1 MTFIT
6 KIEHFDSI
14 NKKICYNFVSQYF
27 MEVSENCFHCGQG
40 IEKERILFDEKTF
53 CCNGC
58 KSVYEILNTNN
69 LTNFYELNKRAGIR
83 PGDENTSQFDY
94 LDTPEIFEKVTDFS
108 EGDTSLVTFKIPVIH
123 CSSCIWL
130 LESLHTLNKN
140 IKYSQVNFTR
150 KTLQISFN
158 HKELKLSELAN
169 FLTNLGYKPAI
180 SLETADKNVD
190 HLDKS
195 LLVKFAIAGFAFG
208 NGMFLAFPE
217 YIGGEDYWMEHY
229 KGLFRTLMFLLA
241 CPVVFYSASD
251 YYKSAWYGLKNK
263 IVNIDVPIVLGIL
276 VLFGRSVYEIATD
289 YGPGYFDTLCGLL
302 FFMLMGKIFQKRT
315 YNALSYDRDYKSF
328 YPIAVTKVDFN
339 GKQDNILLSEI
350 KVGDRILVRN
360 QEIIPVDAIL
370 ISGEGNIDNSFI
382 TGESVSISKQP
393 GDKIFAGGK
402 QIGSSLELEVI
413 KNVDQSYLTQL
424 WNKEA
429 FKKHETGLDTLTN
442 NISKYFTFIIL
453 GIALISGIYWSF
465 IDLEKMFQVIS
476 AILIIACPCA
486 LALSAP
492 FTFGHIMRILG
503 RNKFYV
509 KDTLTIEKIAKL
521 DTVVFDKTGTITQR
535 KKSNIRYEGAEISEF
550 DLLNIKTLLKNSN
563 HPLSKSLY
571 EFVDVSDD
579 YFPVENFTEI
589 SGKGYEAEVRSN
601 RYKIGSAKYNG
612 QESKNLETAVY
623 ISKNNE
629 YVGKFIFKNEYRKN
643 LKVLFSRLTTYKIF
657 ILSGD
662 NASEENQLK
671 ELIPNCEGMA
681 FNQNPEDKLN
691 YIQELQARNLK
702 VAMLGDGLNDAGA
715 LKQSNVGIAISDD
728 TNTFTPSSDVIMDG
742 DKVVHLDHYLN
753 VCKGS
758 ITIVKMTFIIS
769 FLYNIV
775 GLSYAVTGHMHP
787 LFAAIIMPISSITVV
802 TFTTL
807 STWILGRK
815 YFRKHA

>member
-1 MTFIT
+1 M
-6 KIEHFDSI
+6 K
-14 NKKICYNFVSQYF
+14 
-27 MEVSENCFHCGQG
+27 VSENCFHCGQG

-58 KSVYEILNTNN
+58 KSVYEILNANN
-69 LTNFYELNKRAGIR
+69 LNNFYELNKRAGIR
-83 PGDENTSQFDY
+83 PGDENSGQFDY
-94 LDTPEIFEKVTDFS
+94 LDTPEIIEKVTDFS
-108 EGDTSLVTFKIPVIH
+108 EGNTSLITFKIPVIH

-150 KTLQISFN
+150 KTLQVSFN
-158 HKELKLSELAN
+158 HNELKLSELAN
-169 FLTNLGYKPAI
+169 FLTNLGYKPVI
-180 SLETADKNVD
+180 SLETADKNVE

-195 LLVKFAIAGFAFG
+195 LLVKFAIAAFAFG

-217 YIGGEDYWMEHY
+217 YIGGEDYWMDHY
-229 KGLFRTLMFLLA
+229 KGLFRALMCLLA
-241 CPVVFYSASD
+241 IPVVVYSASD

-263 IVNIDVPIVLGIL
+263 IVNIDVPIVLGII
-276 VLFGRSVYEIATD
+276 VLFGRSLYEVATD

-302 FFMLMGKIFQKRT
+302 FFMLLGKIFQKRT
-315 YNALSYDRDYKSF
+315 YSALSYDRDYKSF
-328 YPIAVTKVDFN
+328 YPIAVTKVDFD

-350 KVGDRILVRN
+350 KIGDRILVRN

-370 ISGEGNIDNSFI
+370 INGEGNIDNSFI
-382 TGESVSISKQP
+382 TGESATISKQP

-442 NISKYFTFIIL
+442 KVSKYFTFIIL
-453 GIALISGIYWSF
+453 GIALISGIYWYF
-465 IDLEKMFQVIS
+465 IDLNKMFQVIS

-509 KDTLTIEKIAKL
+509 KDTITIEKIAKL
-521 DTVVFDKTGTITQR
+521 DTIVFDKTGTITHR
-535 KKSNIRYEGAEISEF
+535 KKSNITYEGAEIQEF

-571 EFVDVSDD
+571 DFIEVNDD
-579 YFPVENFTEI
+579 YYQVEHFREI
-589 SGKGYEAEVRSN
+589 SGKGYEALVRGN
-601 RYKIGSAKYNG
+601 LYKIGSARYNN

-629 YVGKFIFKNEYRKN
+629 FIGKFIFKNEYRENLKN
-643 LKVLFSRLTTYKIF
+643 LFKKLAGYHVF

-662 NASEENQLK
+662 NSSEENQLK
-671 ELIPNCEGMA
+671 ELIPASKGMA
-681 FNQNPEDKLN
+681 FNQSPEDKLN
-691 YIQELQARNLK
+691 YIKNLQDQNFK

-715 LKQSNVGIAISDD
+715 LKQSNVGIAIADD
-728 TNTFTPSSDVIMDG
+728 TNSFTPSSDVIMDG
-742 DKVVHLDHYLN
+742 EKVVLLDKYLN

-758 ITIVKMTFIIS
+758 MTIVKMTFIIS
-769 FLYNIV
+769 FLYNVV

-787 LFAAIIMPISSITVV
+787 LFAALIMPASSITVV
-802 TFTTL
+802 SFTTL

-815 YFRKHA
+815 YFKKNA

>member
-1 MTFIT
+1 M
-6 KIEHFDSI
+6 K
-14 NKKICYNFVSQYF
+14 
-27 MEVSENCFHCGQG
+27 VSENCFHCGQG

-69 LTNFYELNKRAGIR
+69 LSNFYELNKRAGIR
-83 PGDENTSQFDY
+83 PDESSSQFEY
-94 LDTPEIFEKVTDFS
+94 LDTQEIFDKVTDFS
-108 EGDTSLVTFKIPVIH
+108 EGSTSLVTFKIPVIH

-140 IKYSQVNFTR
+140 ITYSQVNFTR

-158 HKELKLSELAN
+158 HTELKLSELAN
-169 FLTNLGYKPAI
+169 FLTNLGYKPVI
-180 SLETADKNVD
+180 SLETADKNVE

-195 LLVKFAIAGFAFG
+195 LLVKFAIAAFAFG

-229 KGLFRTLMFLLA
+229 KGLFRALMCLLA
-241 CPVVFYSASD
+241 IPVVVYSASD

-263 IVNIDVPIVLGIL
+263 IVNIDVPIVLGII
-276 VLFGRSVYEIATD
+276 VLFGRSLYEVATN

-302 FFMLMGKIFQKRT
+302 FFMLLGKIFQKRT

-328 YPIAVTKVDFN
+328 YPIAVTKVDFE
-339 GKQDNILLSEI
+339 GKQENILLSDV

-370 ISGEGNIDNSFI
+370 INGEGNIDNSFI
-382 TGESVSISKQP
+382 TGESESISKQP

-413 KNVDQSYLTQL
+413 KDVDQSYLTQL

-442 NISKYFTFIIL
+442 TISKYFTFIIL
-453 GIALISGIYWSF
+453 GIALVAGIYWATV
-465 IDLEKMFQVIS
+465 DLEKMFQVIS

-521 DTVVFDKTGTITQR
+521 DTVVFDKTGTITHR
-535 KKSNIRYEGAEISEF
+535 KKSNIKFEGPEISES

-571 EFVDVSDD
+571 EFIEVKDE
-579 YFPVENFTEI
+579 YFPVEHFREI
-589 SGKGYEAEVRSN
+589 SGKGYEANIRGNV
-601 RYKIGSAKYNG
+601 YKIGSAKYND

-623 ISKNNE
+623 ISKNSKFI
-629 YVGKFIFKNEYRKN
+629 GKFIFKNEYREN
-643 LKVLFSRLTTYKIF
+643 LKDLFRKLTHYKVY

-662 NASEENQLK
+662 NSSEEDQLK
-671 ELIPNCEGMA
+671 ELIPDYKAMA

-691 YIQELQARNLK
+691 YIQNLQNQKMK

-715 LKQSNVGIAISDD
+715 LKQSNVGIAVADD
-728 TNTFTPSSDVIMDG
+728 SNSFTPSSDVIMNG
-742 DKVVHLDHYLN
+742 EKVVELDRYLN

-758 ITIVKMTFIIS
+758 ITIVKITFIIS

-787 LFAAIIMPISSITVV
+787 LFAALIMPASSITVV
-802 TFTTL
+802 SFTTL

-815 YFRKHA
+815 YFKKQP

>member
-1 MTFIT
+1 M
-6 KIEHFDSI
+6 K
-14 NKKICYNFVSQYF
+14 
-27 MEVSENCFHCGQG
+27 VSENCFHCGQG
-40 IEKERILFDEKTF
+40 IEKERILFDEKLF

-58 KSVYEILNTNN
+58 KSVFEILNTNN
-69 LTNFYELNKRAGIR
+69 LSNFYELNKRAGIR
-83 PGDENTSQFDY
+83 PSDENSSQFDY
-94 LDTPEIFEKVTDFS
+94 LDTPEIFDKITDFS
-108 EGDTSLVTFKIPVIH
+108 EGNTSLVTFKIPVIH

-130 LESLHTLNKN
+130 LESLHTLNDG

-150 KTLQISFN
+150 KTLQVAFSHN
-158 HKELKLSELAN
+158 DLKLSELAK
-169 FLTNLGYKPAI
+169 FLNNLGYKPVI
-180 SLETADKNVD
+180 NLETAEKNVD

-195 LLVKFAIAGFAFG
+195 LLVKLAIAGFAFA

-217 YIGGEDYWMEHY
+217 YIGGEDFWMQQY
-229 KGLFRTLMFLLA
+229 KGLFRTLTFLLA
-241 CPVVFYSASD
+241 IPVVFYSASD

-263 IVNIDVPIVLGIL
+263 IVNIDVPIVLGIF
-276 VLFGRSVYEIATD
+276 VLFGRSAYEVLTN

-302 FFMLMGKIFQKRT
+302 FFMLLGKTFQKRT
-315 YNALSYDRDYKSF
+315 YSALSYDRDYKSF

-339 GKQDNILLSEI
+339 GKQQNILLSEI

-360 QEIIPVDAIL
+360 QELIPVDAIL
-370 ISGEGNIDNSFI
+370 INGEGNIDNSFI
-382 TGESVSISKQP
+382 TGESESISKQP

-453 GIALISGIYWSF
+453 GIALISGIYWAF
-465 IDLEKMFQVIS
+465 IDLEKMFQVVS

-509 KDTLTIEKIAKL
+509 KDTLTIEKIAKI
-521 DTVVFDKTGTITQR
+521 DTLVFDKTGTITHR
-535 KKSNIRYEGAEISEF
+535 KKTNIRYDGKEISEF

-571 EFVDVSDD
+571 EFIDVNDD
-579 YFPVENFTEI
+579 YFPVENFQEI
-589 SGKGYEAEVRSN
+589 SGKGYEGQIRSN
-601 RYKIGSAKYNG
+601 LYRIGSAKYNN

-623 ISKNNE
+623 ISKNGE
-629 YVGKFIFKNEYRKN
+629 FIGKFIFKNEYREHLKN
-643 LKVLFSRLTTYKIF
+643 LFKTLTDYKIF
-657 ILSGD
+657 VLSGD
-662 NASEENQLK
+662 NSSEENQLK
-671 ELIPNCEGMA
+671 DIIPNYEAMA

-691 YIQELQARNLK
+691 YIKELQDKNFK

-715 LKQSNVGIAISDD
+715 LKQSNVGIAIADD
-728 TNTFTPSSDVIMDG
+728 TNSFTPSSDVIMNG
-742 DKVVHLDHYLN
+742 EKVVILDKYLN

-802 TFTTL
+802 AFTTI

-815 YFRKHA
+815 YFTKEA